1 MKGAGKEGLGFP
13 GRLLQLRLQKR
24 ITQKELADTVG
35 LHKNHI
41 GRYER
46 GQSEPSSDKLRKLAE
61 ALGVSSDYLLN
72 GSTEDAA
79 RADFADR
86 DLLAMF
92 EHVEKFPEDKKNMV
106 KEFLGALINQ
116 EKIREMAGSR

>member
-1 MKGAGKEGLGFP
+1 M
-13 GRLLQLRLQKR
+13 LQLRLQKR